1 MSTGNY
7 WYFSFFLYMS
17 FRDFKIL
24 SFTAKHILI
33 YFLILIELRLQK
45 MSFND
50 NYDERHIIYLN
61 LNIVSVFLSY
71 YISFLEKKKMK
82 IPRFAIINIISGMFR
97 LDIIFYFFTIN
108 PRNKSYI
115 ISFFF
120 LTQWSKFLLFFSQK
134 PPHTTSAPSSI
145 TSGSVFSFSN
155 GCKIVST
162 LWKKNSKQVLLLLL
176 TINTLLIQPDLI
188 QNRCIQLFLYI
199 K

>member
-61 LNIVSVFLSY
+61 LNIVSVILSY

-120 LTQWSKFLLFFSQK
+120 LTQWSKFLLFFLRNHHT
-134 PPHTTSAPSSI
+134 PPPLPHQSLP
-145 TSGSVFSFSN
+145 VPYFFSN